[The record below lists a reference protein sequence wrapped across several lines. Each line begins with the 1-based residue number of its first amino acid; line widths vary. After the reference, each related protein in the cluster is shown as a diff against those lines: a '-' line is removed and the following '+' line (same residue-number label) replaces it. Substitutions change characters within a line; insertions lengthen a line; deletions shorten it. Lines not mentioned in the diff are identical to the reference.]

1 MILKLHE
8 ELRQEWDNNIKTVKK
23 NTDLHLLI
31 ILKIIKRCNYLVVL
45 SFKTKVLIEMTKFK
59 LFLISLYLIIPS
71 FLFSQEEATNAVFNK
86 SLQKKAVEFR
96 TEINFNKAQYFFTN
110 QKWDSTL
117 VYCMKQLNSSQNKEL
132 ADYCH
137 YLRGNSFRQ
146 LKLFQEVKNELNL
159 VSKKFVFYP
168 LVNKALAESSLE
180 LKEFEKAIYYFNEVE
195 KYPNLNKQGL
205 KLRVIYGNL
214 GVCYLH
220 LNQFNKA
227 EEYLFKTKNLLE
239 KENNTNSLFLLYTNI
254 ANLYYLQY
262 KDKQAIPYFKKAYAL
277 SKEIKDFS
285 KKATATQNMSVVE
298 ENKGNFKK
306 ALALRKESIRWKD
319 SLNNQ
324 NKVWAVADFEKK
336 FAVAQK
342 TKQIKVLEVENQL
355 KNSQRNWLFFSA
367 ISLLL
372 LLTAGVYFYAQKV
385 KNARIILLQKN
396 KLDELNATKDQLF
409 SIVSHDLRSS
419 VNALKTSN
427 AKLSATLETKNYEE
441 LNQLIIQNSGIANGA
456 YSLLDNL
463 LHWAL
468 LQTKQLYFH
477 KESVHL
483 FSIVQQI
490 EYNYKPLLIEKAITF
505 ENSVSKNCFIFVD
518 LDSLKIVLRNLL
530 DNAIKFSNEN
540 GKISFYT
547 QENNS
552 ESCQLV
558 LEDNGLGMDNE
569 TINEILKD
577 DELLAKKGKSETIG
591 TGLGM
596 QLCKQMIKKNGGTIQ
611 IESELHKGTKIILTF
626 PKTEQNG

>member
-1 MILKLHE
+1 MSSK
-8 ELRQEWDNNIKTVKK
+8 
-23 NTDLHLLI
+23 
-31 ILKIIKRCNYLVVL
+31 L
-45 SFKTKVLIEMTKFK
+45 SFIF
-59 LFLISLYLIIPS
+59 ISI
-71 FLFSQEEATNAVFNK
+71 LFSIPFFHFSQVK
-86 SLQKKAVEFR
+86 SYNDVIEKELQKKVIEY
-96 TEINFNKAQYFFTN
+96 TSETNFIKSQSFYL
-110 QKWDSTL
+110 KKDWDSTL
-117 VYCMKQLNSSQNKEL
+117 IYSMKQLSTNTNKEI

-137 YLRGNSFRQ
+137 FFRGTSFCEKKIYKEAKKELAQISNQFAFYPQARIFLAGASLESREFENARYYYENT
-146 LKLFQEVKNELNL
+146 LKLPQIEKQPYSL
-159 VSKKFVFYP
+159 SKIYEGLGTTYIF
-168 LVNKALAESSLE
+168 
-180 LKEFEKAIYYFNEVE
+180 LKIYD
-195 KYPNLNKQGL
+195 
-205 KLRVIYGNL
+205 
-214 GVCYLH
+214 
-220 LNQFNKA
+220 KA
-227 EEYLFKTKNLLE
+227 EENLIKNLKIKE
-239 KENNTNSLFLLYTNI
+239 KESNKDDLFNAYNTI
-254 ANLYYLQY
+254 ANLYYEQY
-262 KDKQAIPYFKKAYAL
+262 KDQQAIPYFEKAYAL
-277 SKEIKDFS
+277 SKEVKDFS

-298 ENKGNFKK
+298 ENRGNYKK

-324 NKVWAVADFEKK
+324 NKIWAVADFEKK

-367 ISLLL
+367 ISLLF

-385 KNARIILLQKN
+385 KNAKIILLQKN

-427 AKLSATLETKNYEE
+427 SKLSATLESKNYDE

-483 FSIVQQI
+483 FSIVKQI
-490 EYNYKPLLIEKAITF
+490 EYNYKPLLLDKSIVF

-540 GKISFYT
+540 GKISFFT
-547 QENNS
+547 QENNPGF
-552 ESCQLV
+552 CQLV
-558 LEDNGLGMDNE
+558 IEDTGLGMDEN
-569 TINEILKD
+569 TIKEILKD
-577 DELLAKKGKSETIG
+577 SELLAKKSDSETIG

-596 QLCKQMIKKNGGTIQ
+596 QLCKQMVKKNGGTIQ
-611 IESELHKGTKIILTF
+611 IESKLHKGTKIMLTF
-626 PKTEQNG
+626 PKTEENG